1 MYGFIQ
7 KDSDGKDIF
16 CHYSSIVMEGYK
28 SLKTGDKVSFDIVD
42 GEKGKQSSEVVL
54 ISAAPVT
61 AEADKE

>member
-1 MYGFIQ
+1 LQ

-16 CHYSSIVMEGYK
+16 CHYSAIEMTGYK
-28 SLKTGDKVSFDIVD
+28 TIKTGDKVSFVIVD
-42 GEKGKQSSEVVL
+42 GEKGKQASEVVL

>member
-1 MYGFIQ
+1 MQ

-16 CHYSSIVMEGYK
+16 CHYSAIEMTGYK
-28 SLKTGDKVSFDIVD
+28 TIKTGDKVSFVIVD
-42 GEKGKQSSEVVL
+42 GEKGKQASEVVL